1 MSDAAGHAH
10 AFSYPADDAVEL
22 AAETFKL
29 LADATRIRI
38 VLQLL
43 ESDELSVNALAQA
56 IGRPASAISQHLA
69 KLRLARLVTTRRDG
83 TTVHYR
89 MDNVHVRQLVEDAL
103 FHADHVRSGLDDHPR
118 TR

>member
-1 MSDAAGHAH
+1 MTDPAAHVHALGD
-10 AFSYPADDAVEL
+10 PTDDAVEM
-22 AAETFKL
+22 AAETFRL

-38 VLQLL
+38 VLHLL
-43 ESDELSVNALAQA
+43 EADALSVNVLARA
-56 IGRPASAISQHLA
+56 AARERDSQHLA
-69 KLRLARLVTTRRDG
+69 KQRLARLVTTRRDG

-103 FHADHVRSGLDDHPR
+103 YHTDHVTSGLDDHPR